1 MLPKKE
7 FLMTIPTVEGITAK
21 TITTPRI
28 TTRVLF
34 SGADDGVPVLFL
46 HGNVSSATWWE
57 ETMITLPNGYRG
69 IAPDQRGFGEAE
81 LEKKIDA
88 TNGMGDL
95 AADAVALLDFLG
107 INKAH
112 IVGNSLGGMVVW
124 RMMADYSERFL
135 TVTFVDTG
143 SPYGFGATKDVD
155 GNPCY
160 PDFSGSGGGL
170 TNPELARRIKAGD
183 RSMESQFSPR
193 AAIRM
198 LLVKPPFIPAR
209 EEEFLSSLLASHIGE
224 QDVPGDAEK
233 SPNWPFVAPGKWG
246 ATNATSP
253 KYAVDVK
260 KILAAEPKLSVLWI
274 RGKDD
279 MVVSDTAAS
288 DPGFLG
294 MAGFIPGWPGENV
307 FPPQPMVGQT
317 RAVLE
322 KYALV
327 GGRYQEIV
335 INDSGHLPFIEKPQE
350 FNQAFHAHIAKG

>member
-1 MLPKKE
+1 MS
-7 FLMTIPTVEGITAK
+7 IPTMEGITPK
-21 TITTPRI
+21 TITTERI

-34 SGADDGVPVLFL
+34 SGPEDGIPVLFL

-57 ETMITLPNGYRG
+57 GTMVALPDGYRG

-95 AADAVALLDFLG
+95 ADDAVALLDHLN

-124 RMMADYSERFL
+124 RMMADCPERFL
-135 TVTFVDTG
+135 TVTLVDTG
-143 SPYGFGATKDVD
+143 SPYGFGGTKDVD
-155 GNPCY
+155 GTPCF
-160 PDFSGSGGGL
+160 PDFVGSGGGL
-170 TNPELARRIKAGD
+170 SNPELIQRIKD
-183 RSMESQFSPR
+183 NDTTMESQFSPR
-193 AAIRM
+193 AAIRT
-198 LLVKPPFIPAR
+198 LLVKPPFISER
-209 EEEFLSSLLASHIGE
+209 EDELVDSLNSTHIGE
-224 QDVPGDAEK
+224 QDVPGDSVQ
-233 SPNWPFVAPGKWG
+233 SPNWPFMAPGKWG

-253 KYAVDVK
+253 KYAVDVE

-274 RGKDD
+274 RGADD
-279 MVVSDTAAS
+279 MVVSESAAS

-294 MAGFIPGWPGENV
+294 RAGLIPGWPGEDV

-322 KYALV
+322 KYTAA
-327 GGRYQEIV
+327 GGEYQEVV
-335 INDSGHLPFIEKPQE
+335 IEDAGHLPFIEKPDE
-350 FNQAFHAHIAKG
+350 FNRAFHAHIKQ

>member
-1 MLPKKE
+1 M
-7 FLMTIPTVEGITAK
+7 EGITPK
-21 TITTPRI
+21 TITTERI

-34 SGADDGVPVLFL
+34 SGPEDGIPVLFL

-57 ETMITLPNGYRG
+57 GTMVALPDGYRG

-95 AADAVALLDFLG
+95 ADDAVALLDHLN

-124 RMMADYSERFL
+124 RMMADCPERFL
-135 TVTFVDTG
+135 TVTLVDTG
-143 SPYGFGATKDVD
+143 SPYGFGGTKDVD
-155 GNPCY
+155 GTPCF
-160 PDFSGSGGGL
+160 PDFVGSGGGL
-170 TNPELARRIKAGD
+170 SNPELIQRIKD
-183 RSMESQFSPR
+183 NDTTMESQFSPR
-193 AAIRM
+193 AAIRT
-198 LLVKPPFIPAR
+198 LLVKPPFISER
-209 EEEFLSSLLASHIGE
+209 EDELVDSLNSTHIGE
-224 QDVPGDAEK
+224 QDVPGDSVQ
-233 SPNWPFVAPGKWG
+233 SPNWPFMAPGKWG

-253 KYAVDVK
+253 KYAVDVE

-274 RGKDD
+274 RGADD
-279 MVVSDTAAS
+279 MVVSESAAS

-294 MAGFIPGWPGENV
+294 RAGLIPGWPGEDV

-322 KYALV
+322 KYTAA
-327 GGRYQEIV
+327 GGEYQEVV
-335 INDSGHLPFIEKPQE
+335 IEDAGHLPFIEKPDG
-350 FNQAFHAHIAKG
+350 FNRAFHAHIKQ